1 MASCGELWRAVAL
14 PRGASSD
21 GQVNML
27 PRLSVAE
34 LLQAPHRGEALVLER
49 DRQRCHPARRLGH
62 HVEALLEQ
70 PLNHRDRST
79 HRGKVER
86 RVALGGAPGLHDGWA
101 LHQQPFGL
109 IEVARLRGLEEALVE
124 RVHCRDDQPRARR
137 GAKTVSVQGRKDADT
152 PCKHG

>member
-1 MASCGELWRAVAL
+1 MAL

-21 GQVNML
+21 AQVNVL

-109 IEVARLRGLEEALVE
+109 IEVARLRGLEEALLE
-124 RVHCRDDQPRARR
+124 RVHCRDQARADAQKRLC
-137 GAKTVSVQGRKDADT
+137 AVQGAEESGNNAWPVLGT
-152 PCKHG
+152 LPEV